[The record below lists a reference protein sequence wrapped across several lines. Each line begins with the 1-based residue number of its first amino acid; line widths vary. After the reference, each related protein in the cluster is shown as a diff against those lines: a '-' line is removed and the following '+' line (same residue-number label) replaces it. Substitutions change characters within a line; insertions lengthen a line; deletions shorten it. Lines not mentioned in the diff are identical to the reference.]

1 MKYVWDTDI
10 CIYWLKGY
18 EQIKEKVKE
27 VGEDSINITII
38 TLAELKFGAY
48 NSQKVKENLKVIEKF
63 LGKMKVLNLD
73 ENSIDKYGEIKTKL
87 RRSGELIE
95 DFDIL
100 IASIVIVN
108 NAILVTNN
116 VDHFKRIEELRIE
129 NWL

>member
-48 NSQKVKENLKVIEKF
+48 NSQKVKENLEVIKKF
-63 LGKMKVLNLD
+63 LSKMKVLNLD
-73 ENSIDKYGEIKTKL
+73 ENSVDKYGEIKTKL

-100 IASIVIVN
+100 IASIAIVN

>member
-48 NSQKVKENLKVIEKF
+48 NSQKVKENFVPPASLELAIAGRCRAGPWNF
-63 LGKMKVLNLD
+63 ASC
-73 ENSIDKYGEIKTKL
+73 NSQRNRTL
-87 RRSGELIE
+87 
-95 DFDIL
+95 
-100 IASIVIVN
+100 
-108 NAILVTNN
+108 
-116 VDHFKRIEELRIE
+116 
-129 NWL
+129 